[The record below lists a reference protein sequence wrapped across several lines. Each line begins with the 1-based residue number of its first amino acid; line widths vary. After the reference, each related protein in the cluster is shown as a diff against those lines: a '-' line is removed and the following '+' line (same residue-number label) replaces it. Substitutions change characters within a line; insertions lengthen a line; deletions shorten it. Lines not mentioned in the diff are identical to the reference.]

1 MVQTTR
7 GGSSDFLECVVYK
20 MLSRFFFIFE
30 FGLKGEE
37 ALNSLEFPLS
47 FKGQTKVSVL
57 CRRIFNLRRFK

>member
-37 ALNSLEFPLS
+37 VSGRSDFTTELLES
-47 FKGQTKVSVL
+47 MRKH
-57 CRRIFNLRRFK
+57 